1 MTFILKYN
9 FENTE
14 CCLAIYLKT
23 VKCTLYNV
31 IKSEKQIILLIKRCV
46 FSHYNKGKHI
56 YSATKVKH
64 SEVNLEI
71 KKINLKKTHFH
82 EELQILGV
90 RNSAKWK
97 SLAAVD

>member
-14 CCLAIYLKT
+14 CCLAIYFKT

-31 IKSEKQIILLIKRCV
+31 IKSEEQIISLIKRCV

-56 YSATKVKH
+56 YSATNR
-64 SEVNLEI
+64 EVNMET
-71 KKINLKKTHFH
+71 KKIKLKKTHFH

-90 RNSAKWK
+90 KNPAKWK
-97 SLAAVD
+97 SLVAVN